1 MKMPYTDIAA
11 ELYAE
16 SRGSVPA
23 GVRTHTAN
31 ASGIRL
37 TRVDILRNGLR
48 RAKGSYITLDMPHF
62 ARIDPQDE
70 TFVHAIAS
78 QLRAL
83 LPAEGAVLVA
93 GIGNRAVTPDS
104 LGPATADKVYVTAQ
118 TQAALPDD
126 ADIPLRTVAAVSPGV
141 AGATGLSTADVLRAL
156 ALHMQPAAILVVD
169 SLCTATPGRLGCS
182 VQLSSAGLCPQN
194 APELTQHTLGVP
206 VVAVG
211 VPTVTYLPGVSAP
224 ESDAPLLVTPKD
236 IDTVV
241 ARASALLAL
250 AINKALQ
257 PALSVGELS
266 FLTS

>member
-1 MKMPYTDIAA
+1 MKKPYTDIAA

-23 GVRTHTAN
+23 GVRTHTAS

-37 TRVDILRNGLR
+37 TRVDILRAGLR

-62 ARIDPQDE
+62 ARIDPQNE

-93 GIGNRAVTPDS
+93 GIGNRAVTPDA
-104 LGPATADKVYVTAQ
+104 LGPATADKVFVTAQ
-118 TQAALPDD
+118 TQAETPDHEEV
-126 ADIPLRTVAAVSPGV
+126 PLRTVASVSPGV
-141 AGATGLSTADVLRAL
+141 AGATGLATADVLRAL
-156 ALHMQPAAILVVD
+156 ARQMHPAAVLVVD
-169 SLCTATPGRLGCS
+169 SLCTGTPGRLGCS
-182 VQLSSAGLCPQN
+182 VQISSAGLCPQS

-211 VPTVTYLPGVSAP
+211 VPTVTHLPGASTP
-224 ESDAPLLVTPKD
+224 DGDAPLLVTPKD
-236 IDTVV
+236 IDTIV